1 MVELKALLGKLNSTC
16 RQALE
21 KAAARCVAST
31 HYNVEVEH
39 YLLELT
45 LAKAPDLLAILRYYG
60 VEATDLE
67 RQLLRALD
75 EFERGNGRTPAFAPG
90 LVDLLRSAWL
100 GSSLRL
106 HAPAIR
112 SGALVFAL
120 LGEDELRRQ
129 ILESCPALAR
139 INGATL
145 EQDFTDLLR
154 ASGDESLTPTRA
166 AETTAEASAEPEDAA
181 PSATPSLDRYTH
193 DLTADA
199 RAGRIDP
206 IRGRDREIRQVID
219 ILTRRRQNNPILVG
233 EAGVGKTAVVEGF
246 AQRVAT
252 AQVPASLREVTVR
265 VLDLALLQAGAGI
278 QGEFEERLKTVISEV
293 ETSALPIILFI
304 DEAHTLIGA
313 GGAAGRGDAANL
325 LKPALARGLLRT
337 IAATTWSEYKKYF
350 EKDPALARRFQP
362 VKVEEP
368 DEETAI
374 DMLRGLAPRLE
385 SHHRVRVL
393 DEAVRDAVLL
403 SSRYLADRRL
413 PDKAIGVLD
422 TACARVALAQGG
434 LPAELEELDR
444 RIDRAELEFDVVMRE
459 LVDRETSEGK
469 RRAMAADR
477 LADELDELRHR
488 RHQLELRWRRE
499 NEMVREI
506 LDLRADLEHIRQ
518 HGEDNDTLAQRLA
531 QLELACRTFQGEKP
545 MVPVAVNGA
554 AVAAVISSWTGV
566 PAGRM
571 LRDDIHGLLDLPS
584 RLSEKVVGQS
594 QAIDTI
600 CRRIRTAGA
609 GLEDPGKP
617 KGVFLLVGPTGVGK
631 TETAI
636 ALAEL
641 LSGGVQNLVT
651 VNMSELQEAH
661 SVATLR
667 GAPPGYVGYGQGG
680 VLTEAVRRRPHCVVL
695 LDEIEKAH
703 RDVIELFYQVFDK
716 GVLEDG
722 EGVPVDFK
730 HSVILMTSNLGAEQ
744 IIETACRQPD
754 GVAGEALSEEL
765 RPLLLRHFPAAFLG
779 RTVLVPY
786 LPLGIEEVRDIVT
799 LKLEK
804 IRARVVAA
812 HRAELIWDES
822 LVDEIASRCAGG
834 DSGGRTVDHL
844 LTHTLL
850 PELSG
855 RLLERMATSEA
866 TTRIEM
872 SWHPT
877 RGWQLELE

>member
-1 MVELKALLGKLNSTC
+1 MVDLKSLLGKLNSTC

-21 KAAARCVAST
+21 KAAARCVAAT
-31 HYNVEVEH
+31 HYNVELEH
-39 YLLELT
+39 FLLELVE
-45 LAKAPDLLAILRYYG
+45 AKAPDLLSILRYYG
-60 VEATDLE
+60 VETSDVE
-67 RQLLRALD
+67 RQLRRALD
-75 EFERGNGRTPAFAPG
+75 GFERGNGRTPAFAPG
-90 LVDLLRSAWL
+90 LVELLRAGWL
-100 GSSLRL
+100 CSSLRL

-112 SGALVFAL
+112 SGALIFAL
-120 LGEDELRRQ
+120 TGEDDLRRQ
-129 ILESCPALAR
+129 ILENCPALVR
-139 INGATL
+139 INGSTL

-154 ASGDESLTPTRA
+154 ASGDESLSPTR
-166 AETTAEASAEPEDAA
+166 PIEDAA
-181 PSATPSLDRYTH
+181 APDGEPPALSPTPSLDRYTH

-199 RAGRIDP
+199 RAGKVDP

-246 AQRVAT
+246 AQRVAGGS
-252 AQVPASLREVTVR
+252 VPESLREVSVR
-265 VLDLALLQAGAGI
+265 VLDLALLQAGAGV
-278 QGEFEERLKTVISEV
+278 QGEFEERLKTVIAEV
-293 ETSALPIILFI
+293 ENSPRPIILFI

-325 LKPALARGLLRT
+325 LKPALARGQLRT

-362 VKVEEP
+362 VKVDEP
-368 DEETAI
+368 DEAAAV
-374 DMLRGLAPRLE
+374 DMLRGLAPKLE
-385 SHHRVRVL
+385 GHHGVRVL
-393 DEAVRDAVLL
+393 DEAVRDAVAL
-403 SSRYLADRRL
+403 SARYLSDRKL

-422 TACARVALAQGG
+422 TACARVALAQSG
-434 LPAELEELDR
+434 LPGELEDLDR
-444 RIDRAELEFDVVMRE
+444 RIDRAELEFDVLMRE
-459 LVDRETSEGK
+459 LVDRETAEGK
-469 RRAMAADR
+469 RRALAADR
-477 LADELDELRHR
+477 LADELAQLQHK
-488 RHQLELRWRRE
+488 RHQLEQRWRRE

-506 LDLRADLEHIRQ
+506 LDLRAELERIRQ

-531 QLELACRTFQGEKP
+531 QLELACRTFQGERP
-545 MVPVAVNGA
+545 MVPVAVDGA

-571 LRDDIHGLLDLPS
+571 LRDDIHGLLDLAG
-584 RLSEKVVGQS
+584 RLGERVVGQT
-594 QAIDTI
+594 QAIDTV

-641 LSGGVQNLVT
+641 LYGGVQNLVT

-667 GAPPGYVGYGQGG
+667 GSPPGYVGYGQGG

-716 GVLEDG
+716 GILEDG
-722 EGVPVDFK
+722 EGVPVSFK
-730 HSVILMTSNLGAEQ
+730 HSVILMTSNIGAEQ
-744 IIETACRQPD
+744 IVEAACRQAD
-754 GVAGEALSEEL
+754 GVDCEELAEEL
-765 RPLLLRHFPAAFLG
+765 RPLLLKHFPAAFLG

-786 LPLGIEEVRDIVT
+786 LPLGLDEVREIVN
-799 LKLEK
+799 LKLDKVRE
-804 IRARVVAA
+804 RVAAA
-812 HRAELIWDES
+812 HRAELLWDES

-855 RLLERMATSEA
+855 KLLERMAAGDA
-866 TTRIEM
+866 TARIEM
-872 SWHPT
+872 SWHPS
-877 RGWQLELE
+877 RGWQLEVE

>member
-1 MVELKALLGKLNSTC
+1 MVDLKSLLGKLNSTC

-21 KAAARCVAST
+21 KAAARCVAAT
-31 HYNVEVEH
+31 HYNVELEH
-39 YLLELT
+39 FLLELVE
-45 LAKAPDLLAILRYYG
+45 AKAPDLLSILRYYG
-60 VEATDLE
+60 VETSDVE
-67 RQLLRALD
+67 RQLRRALD
-75 EFERGNGRTPAFAPG
+75 GFERGNGRTPAFAPG
-90 LVDLLRSAWL
+90 LVELLRSAWL
-100 GSSLRL
+100 TSSLRL
-106 HAPAIR
+106 QAPAIR
-112 SGALVFAL
+112 SGALIFAL
-120 LGEDELRRQ
+120 TGEDDLRRQ
-129 ILESCPALAR
+129 ILENCPALVR

-154 ASGDESLTPTRA
+154 ASGDESLSPTRPVEDA
-166 AETTAEASAEPEDAA
+166 AAPAGEPAA
-181 PSATPSLDRYTH
+181 PSATPSLDRYTL

-199 RAGRIDP
+199 RAGKVDP
-206 IRGRDREIRQVID
+206 IRGRDREIRQVVD

-246 AQRVAT
+246 AQRVAGGS
-252 AQVPASLREVTVR
+252 VPASLREVSVR
-265 VLDLALLQAGAGI
+265 VLDLALLQAGAGV
-278 QGEFEERLKTVISEV
+278 QGEFEERLKTVIAEV
-293 ETSALPIILFI
+293 ESSPRPIILFI

-325 LKPALARGLLRT
+325 LKPALARGQLRT

-368 DEETAI
+368 DEEAAI
-374 DMLRGLAPRLE
+374 DMLRGLAPKLE
-385 SHHRVRVL
+385 SHHGVRVL

-403 SSRYLADRRL
+403 SARYLSDRKL

-422 TACARVALAQGG
+422 TACARVALAQAG
-434 LPAELEELDR
+434 LPGELEDLDR
-444 RIDRAELEFDVVMRE
+444 RIDRAELEFDVLMRE
-459 LVDRETSEGK
+459 LVDRETAEGK
-469 RRAMAADR
+469 RRALAADR
-477 LADELDELRHR
+477 LADELAQLQHK
-488 RHQLELRWRRE
+488 RHQLEQRWRRE

-506 LDLRADLEHIRQ
+506 LELRAELERIRQ

-531 QLELACRTFQGEKP
+531 QLELACRTFQGERP
-545 MVPVAVNGA
+545 MVPVAVDGA

-571 LRDDIHGLLDLPS
+571 LRDDIHGLLDLAG
-584 RLSEKVVGQS
+584 RLGERVVGQV

-636 ALAEL
+636 AIAEL
-641 LSGGVQNLVT
+641 LYGGVQNLVT

-667 GAPPGYVGYGQGG
+667 GSPPGYVGYGQGG

-703 RDVIELFYQVFDK
+703 RDVVELFYQVFDK
-716 GVLEDG
+716 GILEDG
-722 EGVPVDFK
+722 EGVPVSFK
-730 HSVILMTSNLGAEQ
+730 HSVILMTSNVGAEQ
-744 IIETACRQPD
+744 IVEAACRQAE
-754 GVAGEALSEEL
+754 GVESEELAEEL
-765 RPLLLRHFPAAFLG
+765 RPILLRHFPAAFLG

-786 LPLGIEEVRDIVT
+786 LPLGLDEVREIVG
-799 LKLEK
+799 LKLDKVRE
-804 IRARVVAA
+804 RVAAA
-812 HRAELIWDES
+812 HRAELLWDDS
-822 LVDEIASRCAGG
+822 LVDEIAGRCAGG

-855 RLLERMATSEA
+855 RLLERMAAGDA
-866 TTRIEM
+866 TARIEM
-872 SWHPT
+872 SWHPS
-877 RGWQLELE
+877 RGWQLEVE

>member
-1 MVELKALLGKLNSTC
+1 MVDLKALLGKLNSTC

-21 KAAARCVAST
+21 QAAARCGAAT
-31 HYNVEVEH
+31 HYNVELEH
-39 YLLELT
+39 FLLELVE
-45 LAKAPDLLAILRYYG
+45 ARAPDLLAILRYYG
-60 VEATDLE
+60 VDTVDLE
-67 RQLLRALD
+67 RQLRRALD
-75 EFERGNGRTPAFAPG
+75 GFERGNGRMPAFSPG
-90 LVDLLRSAWL
+90 LVDLLRAGWLSA
-100 GSSLRL
+100 SLQL
-106 HAPAIR
+106 QSPAIR

-120 LGEDELRRQ
+120 TGEADLRRL
-129 ILESCPALAR
+129 ILETCPILSR

-145 EQDFTDLLR
+145 ERDFTDLLR
-154 ASGDESLTPTRA
+154 ASGDESMTPTRA
-166 AETTAEASAEPEDAA
+166 AEISEAAHDDELDL
-181 PSATPSLDRYTH
+181 PSATPSLSSYTH

-246 AQRVAT
+246 ALRVA
-252 AQVPASLREVTVR
+252 AGEVPASLREVSVLL
-265 VLDLALLQAGAGI
+265 LDLALLQAGAGI
-278 QGEFEERLKTVISEV
+278 QGEFEERLKTVIAEV
-293 ETSALPIILFI
+293 ETSARPIILFI

-325 LKPALARGLLRT
+325 LKPALARGQLRT

-368 DEETAI
+368 DEEQAI

-385 SHHRVRVL
+385 NHHGVRVL

-422 TACARVALAQGG
+422 TACARVALAQAG
-434 LPAELEELDR
+434 LPGELEDLDR
-444 RIDRAELEFDVVMRE
+444 RIDRAELEFDVLMRE
-459 LVDRETSEGK
+459 LVDRETAEGK
-469 RRAMAADR
+469 RRAIAADR
-477 LADELDELRHR
+477 LADELAQLRHR

-499 NEMVREI
+499 NEMVHEI
-506 LDLRADLEHIRQ
+506 LDLRTELERIRQ

-531 QLELACRTFQGEKP
+531 QLELACRTFQGERP

-554 AVAAVISSWTGV
+554 AVAAVISSWTGI

-571 LRDDIHGLLDLPS
+571 LRDDINSLLELAS
-584 RLSEKVVGQS
+584 RLGEKVVGQN

-636 ALAEL
+636 ALADL

-651 VNMSELQEAH
+651 VNMSEMQEAH
-661 SVATLR
+661 SAATLR

-730 HSVILMTSNLGAEQ
+730 HSVILMTSNLGAEH
-744 IIETACRQPD
+744 IVEAACRSSEGID
-754 GVAGEALSEEL
+754 TEELEAEL
-765 RPLLLRHFPAAFLG
+765 RPLLLEHFPAAFLG
-779 RTVLVPY
+779 RCVLVPY
-786 LPLGIEEVRDIVT
+786 LPLGLEEVRDIVT

-804 IRARVVAA
+804 VRERVAAA
-812 HRAELIWDES
+812 HRAELLWDES
-822 LVDEIASRCAGG
+822 LVDEIAGRCAGG

-850 PELSG
+850 PDLSG
-855 RLLERMATSEA
+855 RLLERMAAGEL

-872 SWHPT
+872 SWHPS